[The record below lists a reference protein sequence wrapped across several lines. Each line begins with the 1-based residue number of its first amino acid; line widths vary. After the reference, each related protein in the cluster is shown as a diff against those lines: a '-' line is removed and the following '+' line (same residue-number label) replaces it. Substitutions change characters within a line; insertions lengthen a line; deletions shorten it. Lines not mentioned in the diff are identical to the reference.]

1 MLLPV
6 IWSLA
11 ISFSFVLFVVD
22 CSDAVVCGDVVVVC
36 EECSTLLEVPVVV
49 SAIVVCFVVVEASQS
64 IRKICEGSLLV
75 STILSLIKHT

>member
-1 MLLPV
+1 MG
-6 IWSLA
+6 ITDEALA
-11 ISFSFVLFVVD
+11 RRALQATGGDLQAALDLIF
-22 CSDAVVCGDVVVVC
+22 GDVVVVC